1 MNGET
6 QGVSSVAPRTTA
18 SDQELMALLAE
29 GKAEVAVRSIEDLS
43 YEELMVLAGIEK
55 GDDASVH

>member
-1 MNGET
+1 
-6 QGVSSVAPRTTA
+6 
-18 SDQELMALLAE
+18 MALLAE